1 MAGSMA
7 SKLKF
12 KFLVDYRQPGS
23 NTAAFMKTMESL
35 RSAGAPSAALA
46 RYESAL
52 HALAAQN
59 RLRALR
65 PQTGV
70 DFSSNDYLGLA
81 ASARMRNALTTALA
95 RGTAIGAGG
104 SRLLRGNAPE
114 LEAKAAAFF
123 HAERTLFFSS
133 GYAANSA
140 LFATLPQKDDLV
152 ILDELIHASSREGVR
167 GGRAASVE
175 SLHNDVAS
183 VEDSIRT
190 WRAAGGLGQ
199 IWIAAESLYSMDGD
213 RAPLSDLMTLADKH
227 DAFLVIDEAHATG
240 VFGTDGRG
248 LAENIEGRDNVIVLH
263 TCGKALGSA
272 GALLSLPLS
281 LRDFLV
287 NRCRAFI
294 FSTAPSPLM
303 AVAALEAL
311 AILKDEPQRREALS
325 SLVAYA
331 GHQAKGHALPVS
343 GSQIFPVIIGDD
355 LGAMQIAS
363 GLRERGFDV
372 RGVRPPTVPKGT
384 ARLRI
389 SITLNVTEAA
399 IAGLFDALAE
409 LRE

>member
-1 MAGSMA
+1 MNAI
-7 SKLKF
+7 
-12 KFLVDYRQPGS
+12 
-23 NTAAFMKTMESL
+23 
-35 RSAGAPSAALA
+35 A

-52 HALAAQN
+52 HALSHQN

-65 PQTGV
+65 PQSGV
-70 DFSSNDYLGLA
+70 DFSSNDYLALA
-81 ASARMRNALTTALA
+81 ASPRLRNAITEAMS

-104 SRLLRGNAPE
+104 SRLLRGNHPEHEE
-114 LEAKAAAFF
+114 LEAGAASFF
-123 HAERTLFFSS
+123 HAESTLFFSS

-140 LFATLPQKDDLV
+140 LFATLPQRDDLV

-167 GGRAASVE
+167 SGRAASVE
-175 SLHNDVAS
+175 SVHNDVGS
-183 VEDSIRT
+183 VEDRIRA

-213 RAPLSDLMTLADKH
+213 RAPLTDLMTLADQH

-240 VFGTDGRG
+240 VFGPNGRG
-248 LAENIEGRDNVIVLH
+248 LAASLEGRDNVIVLH
-263 TCGKALGSA
+263 TCGKALGCA
-272 GALLSLPLS
+272 GALLSLPRVLS
-281 LRDFLV
+281 DFLV

-311 AILKDEPQRREALS
+311 MILKEEPQRRAALE
-325 SLVAYA
+325 SLVAFA
-331 GHQAKGHALPVS
+331 GDQAEGHALPVS
-343 GSQIFPVIIGDD
+343 GTQIIPVIIGDD
-355 LGAMQIAS
+355 LGVMQIAS

-399 IAGLFDALAE
+399 IAGVFDALAE